1 MFAYSLCRGGGEKLE
16 VISLISWNTP
26 RQQNGIILSIVPQE
40 SHHML
45 CDTEWKSIV
54 WQTSAISVLPLCYSI
69 CKVCCLQVLESLY
82 AYGYNNVFQILVLCA
97 CSCFGV
103 YLCHVACERCSHRC
117 CILCDESILW
127 CLFDLFPF
135 LSVLH

>member
-1 MFAYSLCRGGGEKLE
+1 
-16 VISLISWNTP
+16 
-26 RQQNGIILSIVPQE
+26 
-40 SHHML
+40 ML

-54 WQTSAISVLPLCYSI
+54 WQTLAISVLLLCYSI
-69 CKVCCLQVLESLY
+69 CKVCYLQVFESID
-82 AYGYNNVFQILVLCA
+82 ANGYNNVFQILVLCV

-127 CLFDLFPF
+127 CLFDLFSF

>member
-16 VISLISWNTP
+16 VISLVSWNTP

-54 WQTSAISVLPLCYSI
+54 WQTLAISVLPLCYSI
-69 CKVCCLQVLESLY
+69 CKVCYLQVLESLD

-103 YLCHVACERCSHRC
+103 YRVRG
-117 CILCDESILW
+117 
-127 CLFDLFPF
+127 
-135 LSVLH
+135 